1 MSDSIQTSV
10 WLGKSL
16 AVVFARVAL
25 FDLCRV
31 SFVERDSSGKCGG
44 GDGVVKRHCLL
55 FDRYVQQEPQYRD
68 SQREE
73 CKEP

>member
-31 SFVERDSSGKCGG
+31 SFVERDSSGKYGG
-44 GDGVVKRHCLL
+44 GDGVVNEYTDVALVDL
-55 FDRYVQQEPQYRD
+55 FVKPTHERLVA
-68 SQREE
+68 SQPES
-73 CKEP
+73 